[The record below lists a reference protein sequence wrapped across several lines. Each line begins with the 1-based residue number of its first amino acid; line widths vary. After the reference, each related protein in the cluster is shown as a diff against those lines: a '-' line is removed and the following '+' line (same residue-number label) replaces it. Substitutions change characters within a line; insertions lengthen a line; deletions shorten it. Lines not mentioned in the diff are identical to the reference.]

1 MKPAVR
7 TTLASAAIVA
17 AAIAAAVATPA
28 AAQFARP
35 DEAVKYRQGAWL
47 VMNHHFTR
55 IGNMARGRLPFDPR
69 AALQDA
75 EIVAALARTAPAA
88 FGPGTDT
95 PGDHARPEIWSES
108 VRFREHGERLVAESG
123 RLLAAA
129 KTQDLAQIKAAF
141 GPAANTCKECH
152 DAYRSQ

>member
-1 MKPAVR
+1 MMAVMR
-7 TTLASAAIVA
+7 NTVLAALLGGALA
-17 AAIAAAVATPA
+17 LPA

-35 DEAVKYRQGAWL
+35 EEAVKYRQGLWFVL
-47 VMNHHFTR
+47 NQHFTR
-55 IGNMARGRLPFDPR
+55 IGTMVRGRMPFDPR
-69 AALQDA
+69 VAVQDA
-75 EIVAALARTAPAA
+75 EVIATLARLPAAA

-95 PGDHARPEIWSES
+95 PSDHARPEIWTEAA
-108 VRFREHGERLVAESG
+108 RFREHNERLVAETG

-129 KTQDLAQIKAAF
+129 RTQDLAQIKAAF

>member
-1 MKPAVR
+1 MKTKTIR
-7 TTLASAAIVA
+7 DSLRA
-17 AAIAAAVATPA
+17 AALAAALAGLAAPA

-47 VMNHHFTR
+47 VLNHHFTR
-55 IGNMARGRLPFDPR
+55 IGSMVRGRVPFDPR
-69 AALQDA
+69 LALQDA
-75 EIVAALARTAPAA
+75 EVVATLARMPFAA

-95 PGDHARPEIWSES
+95 PRDHARPEIWTEAA
-108 VRFREHGERLVAESG
+108 RFREHNERLVAESS

-129 KTQDLAQIKAAF
+129 RTQDLAQIKAAF
-141 GPAANTCKECH
+141 GPTANTCKECH

>member
-1 MKPAVR
+1 MNSMIR
-7 TTLASAAIVA
+7 NTLFVA
-17 AAIAAAVATPA
+17 ALAGALAWPA
-28 AAQFARP
+28 EAQFARP
-35 DEAVKYRQGAWL
+35 EEAVKYRQGAWFVL
-47 VMNHHFTR
+47 NHHFTR
-55 IGNMARGRLPFDPR
+55 IGSMVRGRMPFDGR
-69 AALQDA
+69 VLLQDA
-75 EIVAALARTAPAA
+75 EVVAVLARMPASA

-95 PGDHARPEIWSES
+95 PGDHARPEIWSEAA
-108 VRFREHGERLVAESG
+108 RFREHNERLVAETG

>member
-1 MKPAVR
+1 MKTLLR
-7 TTLASAAIVA
+7 TVLLAAAMAGASATAS
-17 AAIAAAVATPA
+17 
-28 AAQFARP
+28 AQFARP
-35 DEAVKYRQGAWL
+35 EEAVKYRQGAWL

-55 IGNMARGRLPFDPR
+55 IGNMARGRLPFDAR
-69 AALQDA
+69 IALQDA
-75 EIVAALARTAPAA
+75 EVVAVLARTAPAA

-108 VRFREHGERLVAESG
+108 ARFREHGERLATESG
-123 RLLAAA
+123 RQHRAAQ
-129 KTQDLAQIKAAF
+129 KQDLAQIKAAF